1 MNKEISEEM
10 LFEGPRFN
18 VVRKKYISDRDG
30 KEYIRDCVN
39 PGDAVVILTVENDEI
54 IFIKQLR
61 EVVGT
66 VELEFPAGMIDP
78 GEEPID
84 AARRELEEETGL
96 IAEKLEKLIEY
107 YPSCGYSSEKIY
119 IYLARDLKQG
129 HIKFDDTEEII
140 DICRVPIEEAVKMV
154 MGGEYRHAS
163 VSIAILMYYY
173 RFIKGGSNE

>member
-18 VVRKKYISDRDG
+18 VVRKKYYSERDG

-96 IAEKLEKLIEY
+96 VAGNMEKLIEY

-119 IYLARDLKQG
+119 IYLATDLKQG
-129 HIKFDDTEEII
+129 HVKLDDTEEII
-140 DICRVPIEEAVKMV
+140 DICRIPVEEAVKMV
-154 MGGEYRHAS
+154 MGGKYRHAS

-173 RFIKGGSNE
+173 KYKNGGSNE